1 MIKILDFGEKIP
13 SIEVLSTMPIKPEI
27 LALKMPAGIFPLA
40 IEIITTEEETVEG
53 KQARKKMQSTIA
65 IVFHY

>member
-1 MIKILDFGEKIP
+1 MILEKNPIHRG
-13 SIEVLSTMPIKPEI
+13 VSTMPIKPEI

-53 KQARKKMQSTIA
+53 KQAKKKMQSTIA